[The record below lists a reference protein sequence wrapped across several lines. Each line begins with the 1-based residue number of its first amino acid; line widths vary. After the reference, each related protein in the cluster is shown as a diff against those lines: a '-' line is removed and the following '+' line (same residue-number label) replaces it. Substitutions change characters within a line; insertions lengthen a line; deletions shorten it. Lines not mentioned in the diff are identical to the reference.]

1 MIRLKIGIVLCIL
14 SVGALTSWAHGIT
27 PLDTLRIP
35 ISVEVFYRQGHAQ
48 FDSTYQNNRE
58 KLDCL
63 LEILHKLSSD
73 STCRL
78 DRFSIVSGASPEGN
92 TTLNKSLSKDRSRN
106 IGDYLCRRIPAW
118 QASLLR
124 ESYVGI
130 DWDRLRLQVAQSDM
144 PGKEDV
150 MHILSNTP
158 EWVIRDGVVVDSRK
172 RQLMMLRQGDCWR
185 YMEQHFFPGLRRSLV
200 EVSYIL
206 LPQTPEPDYTPDV
219 ETEEVP
225 QAERIDC
232 VPMPEM
238 TSESEPATQAQ
249 PSAPFYMAV
258 KTNLLYDAFLVPN
271 VGLEFYLGKGFSAS
285 GNWMYAWWKSDKRHR
300 YWRIYDGEL
309 ALRKYFGRPEGGSP
323 LSGHHV
329 GVYGQLFTYDF
340 ETGGR
345 GYMGGKPGGTL
356 WEKMNYAAGLE
367 YGYSLPIA
375 NRLNLDFAIGVGY
388 WGGTYYEYLP
398 IDDCYVWQATKQH
411 KWFGPTKAEITLV
424 WLLGRGHH
432 NQKKGDKR

>member
-1 MIRLKIGIVLCIL
+1 M

-92 TTLNKSLSKDRSRN
+92 TTLNKNLSKGRSRS
-106 IGDYLCRRIPAW
+106 IGEYLRRHIPVW

-124 ESYVGI
+124 ESYIGI
-130 DWDRLRLQVAQSDM
+130 DWEGLRLKVAQSEM
-144 PGKEDV
+144 PGKEEV

-172 RQLMMLRQGDCWR
+172 RQLMRLHQGDCWR

-225 QAERIDC
+225 QAQRIDC
-232 VPMPEM
+232 IPIPEM

-300 YWRIYDGEL
+300 YWRIYGGEL
-309 ALRKYFGRPEGGSP
+309 ALRKYFGRPEGSSP

-375 NRLNLDFAIGVGY
+375 SRLNLDFAIGVGY

-398 IDDCYVWQATKQH
+398 IDDCYVWQATKRH

>member
-35 ISVEVFYRQGHAQ
+35 ISVEVFYRQGYAQ

-92 TTLNKSLSKDRSRN
+92 TTLNKSLSKDRSRYV
-106 IGDYLCRRIPAW
+106 GDYLCRRIPAW

-144 PGKEDV
+144 PGKEEV

-300 YWRIYDGEL
+300 YWRIYGGEL
-309 ALRKYFGRPEGGSP
+309 AP
-323 LSGHHV
+323 
-329 GVYGQLFTYDF
+329 
-340 ETGGR
+340 
-345 GYMGGKPGGTL
+345 
-356 WEKMNYAAGLE
+356 
-367 YGYSLPIA
+367 
-375 NRLNLDFAIGVGY
+375 
-388 WGGTYYEYLP
+388 
-398 IDDCYVWQATKQH
+398 
-411 KWFGPTKAEITLV
+411 AEIL
-424 WLLGRGHH
+424 RPA
-432 NQKKGDKR
+432 

>member
-130 DWDRLRLQVAQSDM
+130 DWDRLQVAQSDM

-158 EWVIRDGVVVDSRK
+158 E
-172 RQLMMLRQGDCWR
+172 
-185 YMEQHFFPGLRRSLV
+185 
-200 EVSYIL
+200 
-206 LPQTPEPDYTPDV
+206 
-219 ETEEVP
+219 
-225 QAERIDC
+225 
-232 VPMPEM
+232 
-238 TSESEPATQAQ
+238 
-249 PSAPFYMAV
+249 
-258 KTNLLYDAFLVPN
+258 
-271 VGLEFYLGKGFSAS
+271 
-285 GNWMYAWWKSDKRHR
+285 
-300 YWRIYDGEL
+300 
-309 ALRKYFGRPEGGSP
+309 
-323 LSGHHV
+323 
-329 GVYGQLFTYDF
+329 
-340 ETGGR
+340 
-345 GYMGGKPGGTL
+345 
-356 WEKMNYAAGLE
+356 
-367 YGYSLPIA
+367 
-375 NRLNLDFAIGVGY
+375 
-388 WGGTYYEYLP
+388 
-398 IDDCYVWQATKQH
+398 
-411 KWFGPTKAEITLV
+411 
-424 WLLGRGHH
+424 
-432 NQKKGDKR
+432 